1 MDVYAST
8 TRVASRTKHNGAD
21 AVPADFDPADFDPAD
36 FPIIAMHVF
45 GVSPF
50 PPIGEAAP
58 EVVADLKYR
67 RRVQRLHGL
76 GDRVLGEFLAEIGA
90 ERGIQTVID
99 KKLDRYAELDPEAIE
114 ATGGDKF
121 WPVPI
126 HEVGDG

>member
-1 MDVYAST
+1 MK
-8 TRVASRTKHNGAD
+8 RP
-21 AVPADFDPADFDPAD
+21 PAYGKAPAPWRPVGSLA
-36 FPIIAMHVF
+36 AEL
-45 GVSPF
+45 VSN
-50 PPIGEAAP
+50 
-58 EVVADLKYR
+58 LKFR
-67 RRVQRLHGL
+67 RRVQQVHQL

-99 KKLDRYAELDPEAIE
+99 KKLERYAELDPEAIE